1 MRFPSEMREV
11 LFAAFL
17 AALAGTSA
25 AAGDAARGAQLFAQ
39 CAACHSIRP
48 GEHLT
53 GPSLASVLGRK
64 AGSDATFLRY
74 SDAMKASQVVWDEA
88 TLDRW
93 LADPQGLVPGNG
105 MVFAGIK
112 AAEPRGDV
120 VAYLKAVSRG
130 EAPKAA
136 TPRRGMTM
144 GSPRRAN
151 LKKADADSKVVSL
164 AHCRDTYTVKTA
176 SGETHR
182 IWEFNLRLKSDSSE
196 FGPDPGAPVITA
208 SGMRGDRA
216 SIIFAKPSEISP
228 FIKDGCP

>member
-1 MRFPSEMREV
+1 MRGCV
-11 LFAAFL
+11 FAAFM
-17 AALAGTSA
+17 AALVGTSA
-25 AAGDAARGAQLFAQ
+25 AAGDATRGARLFAQ
-39 CAACHSIRP
+39 CAACHSIKA

-53 GPSLASVLGRK
+53 GPSLANVLGRK
-64 AGSDATFLRY
+64 AGSDGTFLRY
-74 SDAMKASQVVWDEA
+74 SDALGASQVVWDEV

-93 LADPQGLVPGNG
+93 LADPQGFIPGNG
-105 MVFAGIK
+105 MAFAGIK
-112 AAEPRGDV
+112 TAAPRQDL
-120 VAYLKAVSRG
+120 VAYLKAASRG
-130 EAPKAA
+130 EAPKVA
-136 TPRRGMTM
+136 TPRRGMMM
-144 GSPRRAN
+144 GGPRRAN
-151 LKKADADSKVVSL
+151 LKKADADSQVVSL

-196 FGPDPGAPVITA
+196 YGPNPGTPVITA

>member
-1 MRFPSEMREV
+1 MRLASETRGWV
-11 LFAAFL
+11 FAAFL
-17 AALAGTSA
+17 VALADTSA
-25 AAGDAARGAQLFAQ
+25 AAGDATRGARLFAQ
-39 CAACHSIRP
+39 CAACHSIKP

-53 GPSLASVLGRK
+53 GPSLAIVLGRK
-64 AGSDATFLRY
+64 AGSDRTFLRY
-74 SDAMKASQVVWDEA
+74 SDALKASQVTWDEA
-88 TLDRW
+88 SLDRW
-93 LADPQGLVPGNG
+93 LADPQGFIPGND
-105 MVFAGIK
+105 MAFAGIK
-112 AAEPRGDV
+112 AAAPRQDL
-120 VAYLKAVSRG
+120 VAYLDAVSRG

-136 TPRRGMTM
+136 APRRGMM

-151 LKKADADSKVVSL
+151 LKKADADSQVVSL

-196 FGPDPGAPVITA
+196 YGPAPGAPVITA

-216 SIIFAKPSEISP
+216 SIIFATPSEITP